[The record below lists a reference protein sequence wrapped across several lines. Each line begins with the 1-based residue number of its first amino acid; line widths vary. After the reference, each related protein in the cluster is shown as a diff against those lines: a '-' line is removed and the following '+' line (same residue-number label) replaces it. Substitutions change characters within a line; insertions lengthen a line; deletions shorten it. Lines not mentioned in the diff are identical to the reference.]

1 MRTCLLFGFLLFCGA
16 VWADPPP
23 EGETLA
29 SLSKTLQGIT
39 ASQVHSKEGQ
49 GLSSLEVAMARKF
62 GPPPS
67 AFIRHI
73 STNANPFY
81 QRSSGVGSV
90 KPQDRTIDPREPI
103 MKMALTAFAYS
114 DTESYVILGG
124 EVVGVGD
131 ELSPGL
137 GSIKVV
143 SINKKEIVFEMK
155 SVDGTSQTFSRAIP
169 TDLIP

>member
-1 MRTCLLFGFLLFCGA
+1 MRA
-16 VWADPPP
+16 VLDHHSTAGD
-23 EGETLA
+23 GYLA
-29 SLSKTLQGIT
+29 LPL
-39 ASQVHSKEGQ
+39 
-49 GLSSLEVAMARKF
+49 R
-62 GPPPS
+62 P
-67 AFIRHI
+67 
-73 STNANPFY
+73 
-81 QRSSGVGSV
+81 
-90 KPQDRTIDPREPI
+90 
-103 MKMALTAFAYS
+103 
-114 DTESYVILGG
+114 LGG

>member
-1 MRTCLLFGFLLFCGA
+1 MT
-16 VWADPPP
+16 DP
-23 EGETLA
+23 
-29 SLSKTLQGIT
+29 
-39 ASQVHSKEGQ
+39 
-49 GLSSLEVAMARKF
+49 
-62 GPPPS
+62 
-67 AFIRHI
+67 
-73 STNANPFY
+73 
-81 QRSSGVGSV
+81 
-90 KPQDRTIDPREPI
+90 DWEPI